1 MDLSGRLKAVKD
13 GRPNVITFP
22 DVSRPKQ
29 LSLVDIHEDVVEC
42 LVRFYHLNTL
52 LPVHCIHDSMP
63 AQLETLGKDQTIDI
77 IVLTVHFRS
86 KCPMLDSNNGHVAHL
101 DAQYFELGLTSR
113 N

>member
-1 MDLSGRLKAVKD
+1 
-13 GRPNVITFP
+13 
-22 DVSRPKQ
+22 
-29 LSLVDIHEDVVEC
+29 
-42 LVRFYHLNTL
+42 
-52 LPVHCIHDSMP
+52 MP